1 MCRRPWGRLWLLYG
15 HAHVRTIVAAQ
26 SFLDRYDNLFT
37 AVGTIVAA
45 VIAVVLVDRFLARR
59 AGKLAYAVA
68 GDRGLSRDAATR
80 LRFARR
86 AIEAVIVIVAFAV
99 ALSQFDSLDR
109 VGRTI
114 LASSAIT
121 AAVVGFAARQT
132 LANGVA
138 GILLA
143 IVQPIRIGDQVTF
156 EGETG
161 TVEDVGLA
169 YTWLR
174 TGADARILI
183 PNERLAGGVLRNDSI
198 RSPTVAV
205 EVSVWVAPDADETV
219 ALAALNA
226 LDGIHALIADS
237 THEGLNLLVMGRPGP
252 PSERL
257 AHEGD
262 LRAQALAAL
271 RAAGVR

>member
-1 MCRRPWGRLWLLYG
+1 M
-15 HAHVRTIVAAQ
+15 TDIVAAALAQ
-26 SFLDRYDNLFT
+26 SFIERYSNLFT
-37 AVGTIVAA
+37 AVGTIVVA
-45 VIAVVLVDRFLARR
+45 VVAIVLVDRFLVRR
-59 AGKLAYAVA
+59 ASSLAHAVA

-86 AIEAVIVIVAFAV
+86 AIEAVIIVIAIAV

-121 AAVVGFAARQT
+121 AAIVGFAARQT
-132 LANGVA
+132 LANAIA

-143 IVQPIRIGDQVTF
+143 VVQPIRIGDLVTF

-161 TVEDVGLA
+161 TVEDVGLT

-183 PNERLAGGVLRNDSI
+183 PNERLASGVLRNDSI
-198 RSPTVAV
+198 RSATVAV
-205 EVSVWVAPDADETV
+205 EVSVWLAADADEAV
-219 ALAALNA
+219 ALMVLND
-226 LDGIHALIADS
+226 LDGIRARIAEI
-237 THEGLNLLVMGRPGP
+237 TAEGMRILVMGEPGP

-262 LRAQALAAL
+262 LRACALGAL
-271 RAAGVR
+271 RRAAVR

>member
-1 MCRRPWGRLWLLYG
+1 VTHILAADHESWLQRHDHLLTAIG
-15 HAHVRTIVAAQ
+15 VLVVAA
-26 SFLDRYDNLFT
+26 
-37 AVGTIVAA
+37 
-45 VIAVVLVDRFLARR
+45 IAVAFIDRFLVRR
-59 AGKLAYAVA
+59 AGKLTLAVTGGA
-68 GDRGLSRDAATR
+68 GLSRDAITR

-86 AIEAVIVIVAFAV
+86 AVETVIVLIAV
-99 ALSQFDSLDR
+99 AIAMSQFDSLDR
-109 VGRTI
+109 VGHAI

-132 LANGVA
+132 LANAVA

-143 IVQPIRIGDQVTF
+143 VVQPIRIGDLVTF

-161 TVEDVGLA
+161 TVEDVGLT

-198 RSPTVAV
+198 RSATVAT
-205 EVSVWVAPDADETV
+205 EVSVWLAPDADEAHALD
-219 ALAALNA
+219 ALAAL
-226 LDGIHALIADS
+226 DGVRVRVEEITQD
-237 THEGLNLLVMGRPGP
+237 GLRLLVMGAPGP

-257 AHEGD
+257 AREGD
-262 LRAQALAAL
+262 LRAAAL
-271 RAAGVR
+271 GALRHASVR

>member
-1 MCRRPWGRLWLLYG
+1 
-15 HAHVRTIVAAQ
+15 VRTIVAAQ
-26 SFLDRYDNLFT
+26 SFLDKYANLFT
-37 AVGTIVAA
+37 AVGTIIAA
-45 VIAVVLVDRFLARR
+45 VVAVVLVDRFLVHR
-59 AGKLAYAVA
+59 ASSLAHAVA

-86 AIEAVIVIVAFAV
+86 AIEAIIVLIAFAV

-121 AAVVGFAARQT
+121 AAIVGFAARQT

-143 IVQPIRIGDQVTF
+143 IVQPIRIGDLVTF

-183 PNERLAGGVLRNDSI
+183 PNERLASGVLRNDSI

-205 EVSVWVAPDADETV
+205 QVSVWVAPDAEESV
-219 ALAALNA
+219 AVAALNA
-226 LDGIHALIADS
+226 IEGVSARIEEA
-237 THEGLNLLVMGRPGP
+237 THEGLRLLVTGAPGP

-262 LRAQALAAL
+262 LRASALAAL
-271 RAAGVR
+271 RAAGVRG